1 MIIYSMLETQLSE
14 GHHTSVHFCHDK
26 FDEELDRGLD
36 LSKYETSITDPRSHF
51 HIHYFNRS
59 NDYMEK
65 KVLDSY
71 NINVNFPVIFFSREI
86 PHRDGFRCAF
96 HLQTLKKLRS
106 PFLRDVVKII
116 KMFKG
121 NFIDIILAADFTKN
135 GEICNKDINIEVIP
149 IWENYDQIGKIL
161 KDNFDL
167 PKLSYFNGSFDSYDR
182 EDFAWHIKI
191 KLFRYIKTPLVK
203 FYKTY
208 PNNPYIDYNL

>member
-1 MIIYSMLETQLSE
+1 MPSLFKKESHKFILAIHSTNNYFGFAYRT
-14 GHHTSVHFCHDK
+14 TDK
-26 FDEELDRGLD
+26 KQFDEELDRGLD

-135 GEICNKDINIEVIP
+135 GEICNKDINIE
-149 IWENYDQIGKIL
+149 EHKI
-161 KDNFDL
+161 
-167 PKLSYFNGSFDSYDR
+167 
-182 EDFAWHIKI
+182 
-191 KLFRYIKTPLVK
+191 
-203 FYKTY
+203 
-208 PNNPYIDYNL
+208 

>member
-1 MIIYSMLETQLSE
+1 MIRYSMLETQLSE

-135 GEICNKDINIEVIP
+135 GENCLLIEPKNVTEIVSSL
-149 IWENYDQIGKIL
+149 EKLLKSKQLTEKIGRNGHL
-161 KDNFDL
+161 YANSNFTVDNGL
-167 PKLSYFNGSFDSYDR
+167 ELLSKEIQKL
-182 EDFAWHIKI
+182 
-191 KLFRYIKTPLVK
+191 LL
-203 FYKTY
+203 
-208 PNNPYIDYNL
+208 

>member
-1 MIIYSMLETQLSE
+1 MIRYSMLETQLSK
-14 GHHTSVHFCHDK
+14 GHHTSIHFCYNK
-26 FDEELDRGLD
+26 FDGELDKGLD
-36 LSKYETSITDPRSHF
+36 LSKYETSISDPRSHF
-51 HIHYFNRS
+51 HIHYFNRN

-65 KVLDSY
+65 EVLDSY
-71 NINVNFPVIFFSREI
+71 DINVNFPVIFFSREL
-86 PHRDGFRCAF
+86 PYRDGFRCAF

-116 KMFKG
+116 QMFKG
-121 NFIDIILAADFTKN
+121 NFIDIILAADFTKD
-135 GEICNKDINIEVIP
+135 GEICNKDINIEIIP
-149 IWENYDQIGKIL
+149 IWENYEQIGKIL
-161 KDNFDL
+161 RDNFNL
-167 PKLSYFNGSFDSYDR
+167 PKLAYFNGSFDSYDR